1 MTLID
6 RSKVRTIATVG
17 SGLIGA
23 GWAAWFLAQGFDVRA
38 QDSDP
43 KKEAFLRGLVD
54 DVWPHLSKL
63 GLAKGADKKRLSFH
77 TSIAECVKSADFVQE
92 SVLEVPELKQDVIA
106 QIDAAMPAD
115 RIIASST
122 SAIIPSE
129 LQAKCKH
136 PERVVVGHP
145 FNPPHLIPLV
155 EVVGGQKTDPAAVD
169 WSMAFYDSIGKKAI
183 KLNKEIQGHYVNRVQ
198 EAMWREVIHCVA
210 EGIVSV
216 EDADIGVAYGPGL
229 RWAIMGPSLTFH
241 LGGGPG
247 GMKYFIEQFGPHIG
261 QNWESLGNPQIT
273 PEIQQELI
281 DGTGRE
287 ASGRNYRELVDWRDR
302 CLVGI
307 LQAVTKEPGK
317 PDGA

>member
-1 MTLID
+1 MKLID
-6 RSKVRTIATVG
+6 RGQVRTIAIVG

-38 QDSDP
+38 YDNDP
-43 KKEAFLRGLVD
+43 KKEAFLHGLVD
-54 DVWPHLSKL
+54 DVWPHLERL
-63 GLAKGADKKRLSFH
+63 GFAKDADRKRLTFH
-77 TSIAECVKSADFVQE
+77 HSIEDCVKVADFVQE
-92 SVLEVPELKQDVIA
+92 NVLERLDLKQDVIA
-106 QIDAAMPAD
+106 AVDAALPAD
-115 RIIASST
+115 RVIASST
-122 SAIIPSE
+122 SSIIPSE
-129 LQAKCKH
+129 LQAKCRH

-155 EVVGGQKTDPAAVD
+155 EVVGGAKTDPAAVE

-183 KLNKEIQGHYVNRVQ
+183 KLNREIPGHYVNRVQ
-198 EAMWREVIHCVA
+198 EAMWREVIHCIA

-247 GMKYFIEQFGPHIG
+247 GMSYFIEQFGPHID
-261 QNWESLGNPQIT
+261 QSWENLGDPKIT
-273 PEIQQELI
+273 PEIQRELI
-281 DGTGRE
+281 DGTARE
-287 ASGRNYRELVDWRDR
+287 AAGRNYRDLVDWRDR

-307 LQAVTKEPGK
+307 LEAVNKETGK
-317 PDGA
+317 QGKK

>member
-1 MTLID
+1 MAFID
-6 RSKVRTIATVG
+6 RGQVRTVGIVG

-38 QDSDP
+38 QDTDP
-43 KKEAFLRGLVD
+43 NKEAFLRGLVD
-54 DVWPHLSKL
+54 DVWPHLERL
-63 GLAKGADKKRLSFH
+63 GFRNGADRNRLSFH
-77 TSIAECVKSADFVQE
+77 TSIAEAVAGTDFVQE
-92 SVLEVPELKQDVIA
+92 NVLEKPDLKQEVIA
-106 QIDAAMPAD
+106 AIDAALPAD

-155 EVVGGQKTDPAAVD
+155 EVVGGRKTDPAAVD
-169 WSMAFYDSIGKKAI
+169 WSMAFYDSVGKKAI
-183 KLNKEIQGHYVNRVQ
+183 KLNREIPGHYVNRVQ
-198 EAMWREVIHCVA
+198 EAMWREVIHCIA

-241 LGGGPG
+241 FGGGPG
-247 GMKYFIEQFGPHIG
+247 GMKYFIEHFGPHIG
-261 QNWESLGNPQIT
+261 ENWANLGNPKIT
-273 PEIQQELI
+273 TEIQRELI
-281 DGTGRE
+281 AGTARE
-287 ASGRNYRELVDWRDR
+287 AGGRGYRDLVDWRDR

-307 LQAVTKEPGK
+307 LEAINKEAGK
-317 PDGA
+317 QDGK

>member
-1 MTLID
+1 MKLID
-6 RSKVRTIATVG
+6 RSQVRTIAIVG

-38 QDSDP
+38 YDNDP

-54 DVWPHLSKL
+54 DVWPHLERL
-63 GLAKGADKKRLSFH
+63 GFAKGADRKRLSFH
-77 TSIAECVKSADFVQE
+77 HSIEDNVKGSDFVQE
-92 SVLEVPELKQDVIA
+92 NVLEKPDLKQDVIA
-106 QIDAAMPAD
+106 AIDAALPPD
-115 RIIASST
+115 RVISSST
-122 SAIIPSE
+122 SAIVPSE

-155 EVVGGQKTDPAAVD
+155 EVVGGKETDPAAVD
-169 WSMAFYDSIGKKAI
+169 WTVAFYDSVGKKAI
-183 KLNKEIQGHYVNRVQ
+183 RLNKEIPGHYVNRVQ
-198 EAMWREVIHCVA
+198 EAMWREVIHCIA

-247 GMKYFIEQFGPHIG
+247 GMKYFIDHFGPHIG
-261 QNWESLGNPQIT
+261 ENWENLGNPKIT
-273 PEIQQELI
+273 PEIQRELI
-281 DGTGRE
+281 DGTARE
-287 ASGRNYRELVDWRDR
+287 ASGRDYRSLVDWRDR

-307 LQAVTKEPGK
+307 LEAINKEAGK
-317 PDGA
+317 QGAK